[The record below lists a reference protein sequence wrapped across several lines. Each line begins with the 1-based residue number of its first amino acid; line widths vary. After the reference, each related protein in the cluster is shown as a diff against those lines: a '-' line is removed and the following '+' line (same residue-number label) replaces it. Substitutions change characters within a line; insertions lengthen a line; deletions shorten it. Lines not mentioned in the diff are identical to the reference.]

1 MADRIGYNGAD
12 KWKLKATEL
21 LNEGG
26 GGGTDDYEDL
36 ENKPSI
42 NGVEL
47 SGNKTAA
54 QLGMYTK
61 SEVDTSLANKMDLN
75 ATNGSISN
83 LNILGNYGIGN
94 VENGGCVYIT
104 GSQNKYLDNTFFP
117 EIAIA
122 SYDSVNDEYHQIVS
136 MSRFGLL
143 VTTGFSYNCY
153 KGEGAVRGI
162 DVSIEDHL
170 LCIKEGVSDTNIIKV
185 DNTRNIDVN
194 ADRVDFNSDYMVF
207 AYAEDGFSF
216 SSDDDFE
223 IDAVGIK
230 IASDGITKSRALYV
244 DANGYLVSSAVTD
257 TELGY
262 LSGVTSGIQSQL
274 DAKQASITG
283 GATTIVSSNLTASR
297 ALVSDSSGKVAVS
310 AVTSTELGYL
320 DGVTSAIQT
329 QLDGKVAKSGDTMSG
344 VLNSTYKSDT
354 LVNSLTSSA
363 ISLSD
368 TANSFGGWICG
379 PTKNG
384 RIAISTYQGN
394 DDMIYFGY
402 GERGRTKNS
411 YVRQMT
417 WDGGSGLLTTGALKL
432 SGGRVASAGDDE
444 GLVITPASNNYAAV
458 CLGNPSGRRSVFYL
472 KNSGGPWWRYNDG
485 TASYD
490 IIHPAKSGTILLSE
504 DTDTAAS
511 GSTVAKRQKNGCL
524 YATYFNTTAGSEN
537 PASYTAYPAF
547 IDSNG
552 WLRKT
557 SIANMKAA
565 LGINSKV
572 NNGWTE
578 LLAFG
583 SYTSGSKTLSAK
595 ITDYAG
601 GIMVAR
607 CGASGSSGG
616 SVCGFW
622 PISTGIYSYTSDYFE
637 VSWIEGTNTMKRLTF
652 HFTAANKITIDAS
665 INSAALRAIYV
676 LA

>member
-244 DANGYLVSSAVTD
+244 DSNGYLVSSAATD

-262 LSGVTSGIQSQL
+262 LSGVTSNIQTQL
-274 DAKQASITG
+274 DGKQASITG

-297 ALVSDSSGKVAVS
+297 ALVSNSSGKVAVS

-329 QLDGKVAKSGDTMSG
+329 QLDDKLPLAGG
-344 VLNSTYKSDT
+344 T
-354 LVNSLTSSA
+354 L
-363 ISLSD
+363 
-368 TANSFGGWICG
+368 
-379 PTKNG
+379 
-384 RIAISTYQGN
+384 
-394 DDMIYFGY
+394 
-402 GERGRTKNS
+402 
-411 YVRQMT
+411 
-417 WDGGSGLLTTGALKL
+417 TGALTTKSITTNGTNL
-432 SGGRVASAGDDE
+432 ITSSLDTETTPSSTKYSNLLGMTDKNNKYLMYMRGWLTSAGLY
-444 GLVITPASNNYAAV
+444 GFQIRANRYITDTDYSNYFSLCIDAS
-458 CLGNPSGRRSVFYL
+458 GNRSVSF
-472 KNSGGPWWRYNDG
+472 S
-485 TASYD
+485 
-490 IIHPAKSGTILLSE
+490 HPAAWRTGLGLGSAAEE
-504 DTDTAAS
+504 DADTAATAN
-511 GSTVAKRQKNGCL
+511 TVVKRTANKYV
-524 YATYFNTTAGSEN
+524 YASYFNTSAGSEN

-547 IDSNG
+547 ISSDG
-552 WLRKT
+552 FLRRSTAANFKT
-557 SIANMKAA
+557 F
-565 LGINSKV
+565 LGI
-572 NNGWTE
+572 
-578 LLAFG
+578 G
-583 SYTSGSKTLSAK
+583 SASRASGTFTAVTSASNMSFTSGSWYKIGNILYVAVRAKFTSARAVGSGGSFKLSSFPS
-595 ITDYAG
+595 G
-601 GIMVAR
+601 GLSDVRTA
-607 CGASGSSGG
+607 AWDGSSGLLAG
-616 SVCGFW
+616 LE
-622 PISTGIYSYTSDYFE
+622 TN
-637 VSWIEGTNTMKRLTF
+637 GTMTVRVVGAQA
-652 HFTAANKITIDAS
+652 AANSDS
-665 INSAALRAIYV
+665 WYYFVMPCSN
-676 LA
+676 